1 MESVAYT
8 SDHKE
13 TTSADAS
20 HHLTPTILEVKKQQ
34 ISQVNVNPRKVQMI
48 RQCSERNLMTASLR
62 EGGSANE

>member
-34 ISQVNVNPRKVQMI
+34 ISQVNEKPQKSLDDKAVFGKKSDDGIFTRG
-48 RQCSERNLMTASLR
+48 RER
-62 EGGSANE
+62 E